1 MSFASKEHRSL
12 HTCNSITDRNVSEEG
27 RERSTRRGQSLD
39 ENEMFKT
46 LEKEDENDK
55 VLKKIR
61 EIEFYTVNYTMCL

>member
-27 RERSTRRGQSLD
+27 RERSTRRVQSLD

-55 VLKKIR
+55 VKKKIVKSS
-61 EIEFYTVNYTMCL
+61 FTL